1 LKGLDNNN
9 RVNPGPLV
17 YIPNEA
23 TTEFVQ
29 YTVQFP
35 PEYGHTTGGQMNSIA
50 RTGTNQVHGGLYWYT
65 QNRNMNAQEPA
76 FRRLGFIDSPG
87 YDQNRVGANVGLPL
101 IPNHLFFYGSFEYLP
116 LGVANAS
123 LTPVLGPTSA
133 GFTTLG
139 GLSGIS
145 QTNLGVLRSY
155 LPAAPNA
162 TGFTTV
168 GGQQIPIGPIPF
180 SGKSWQNS

>member
-1 LKGLDNNN
+1 
-9 RVNPGPLV
+9 
-17 YIPNEA
+17 
-23 TTEFVQ
+23 
-29 YTVQFP
+29 
-35 PEYGHTTGGQMNSIA
+35 
-50 RTGTNQVHGGLYWYT
+50 
-65 QNRNMNAQEPA
+65 MNAQEPA